1 MRRAMNIGRAIG
13 GYTLGSLSSLGVD
26 ANGEIYLI
34 GIGNGSVFKITRGVS
49 KSAPVA
55 PEPVILERKPLAD
68 VAPGRSRRRHPLREP
83 CQMRALG
90 HPFP

>member
-34 GIGNGSVFKITRGVS
+34 GIGNGSVFKITRG
-49 KSAPVA
+49 
-55 PEPVILERKPLAD
+55 
-68 VAPGRSRRRHPLREP
+68 
-83 CQMRALG
+83 C
-90 HPFP
+90 